1 METLSPGDPVMD
13 ALRDC
18 GRRMT
23 KIALFSGA
31 INLLTLSGSI
41 YMLQV
46 YDRVI
51 PSRNMSTLA
60 SLSIIIL
67 MVAAAMQRKSL
78 AVSVIA
84 VGVALS
90 TGYALAQRGPGSDM
104 GAGMQ
109 IGRGMM
115 GMMDM
120 MSGCPMMGMG
130 GQRQSSAFVEGRIAF
145 VKAELAITDAQ
156 KGAWDAY
163 ADAIKRN
170 LLSLQD
176 MASTMR
182 TVFEAKTPVERL
194 DAHLAAMEG
203 RTKALQDVKP
213 TLVKLYE
220 ELTPEQKRK
229 ADEILTAM
237 GCMI

>member
-1 METLSPGDPVMD
+1 
-13 ALRDC
+13 
-18 GRRMT
+18 
-23 KIALFSGA
+23 
-31 INLLTLSGSI
+31 
-41 YMLQV
+41 
-46 YDRVI
+46 
-51 PSRNMSTLA
+51 
-60 SLSIIIL
+60 
-67 MVAAAMQRKSL
+67 MQRKSL
-78 AVSVIA
+78 VVSVIA
-84 VGVALS
+84 VAVALS
-90 TGYALAQRGPGSDM
+90 TSCALAQHGPGGDM

-109 IGRGMM
+109 MGRGMM

-120 MSGCPMMGMG
+120 MSGCPMMGMS

-163 ADAIKRN
+163 ADAIKHN
-170 LLSLQD
+170 LHNMQD

-182 TVFEAKTPVERL
+182 TVIEAKTPVERL

-203 RTKALQDVKP
+203 RIKALQDVKP

-220 ELTPEQKRK
+220 ELTAEQKRK

>member
-1 METLSPGDPVMD
+1 
-13 ALRDC
+13 
-18 GRRMT
+18 
-23 KIALFSGA
+23 
-31 INLLTLSGSI
+31 
-41 YMLQV
+41 
-46 YDRVI
+46 
-51 PSRNMSTLA
+51 
-60 SLSIIIL
+60 
-67 MVAAAMQRKSL
+67 MQRKSL
-78 AVSVIA
+78 VVSVIA

-90 TGYALAQRGPGSDM
+90 TGYALAQRGPGWDM

-109 IGRGMM
+109 MGRGMM

-130 GQRQSSAFVEGRIAF
+130 GQGQSSAFVEGRIAF

-170 LLSLQD
+170 LHSMQD
-176 MASTMR
+176 MASMMR
-182 TVFEAKTPVERL
+182 AVFEAKTPVERL

-203 RTKALQDVKP
+203 RIKALQDVKP

-220 ELTPEQKRK
+220 ELTAEQKRK

>member
-1 METLSPGDPVMD
+1 
-13 ALRDC
+13 
-18 GRRMT
+18 
-23 KIALFSGA
+23 
-31 INLLTLSGSI
+31 
-41 YMLQV
+41 
-46 YDRVI
+46 
-51 PSRNMSTLA
+51 
-60 SLSIIIL
+60 
-67 MVAAAMQRKSL
+67 MQRKSFV
-78 AVSVIA
+78 VSVIA

-90 TGYALAQRGPGSDM
+90 TGYTLAQRGPGWDM

-109 IGRGMM
+109 MGRGMM

-120 MSGCPMMGMG
+120 MSGCPMMGRG
-130 GQRQSSAFVEGRIAF
+130 GQGQSSAFVEGRIAF

-170 LLSLQD
+170 LHSMQD

-194 DAHLAAMEG
+194 DAHLTAMEG
-203 RTKALQDVKP
+203 RIKALQDVKP

-220 ELTPEQKRK
+220 ELTAEQKRK
-229 ADEILTAM
+229 ADEIVTAM